1 MKNLN
6 LLMLLILTPVMAFG
20 QFDSNSS
27 FGLKAGASWNNLSN
41 LSKILVNEDYYS
53 NYQFKDKT
61 YFSPTASL
69 FYNYHKYKSYL
80 GVEVGIN
87 YHQLCGST
95 TYDDINDLTY
105 TVKLQYHYIGAEAYF
120 KVYPWQGLYI
130 GIGGFAG
137 FNLSPDGLTYTSNQD
152 DPQYFEVYREDAA
165 TTWACMKNK
174 ISGKADLGVGAVL
187 GYEFPMG
194 ICVGMSYGY
203 SLGDLIETKTNIY
216 NWEENPNHAHRIA
229 LMVGWAFGTKR
240 R

>member
-6 LLMLLILTPVMAFG
+6 LLILLILTPMTVFG

-27 FGLKAGASWNNLSN
+27 FGLKAGLSWNSLSG
-41 LSKILVNEDYYS
+41 LSGVFVHETYYS
-53 NYQFKDKT
+53 NYQFTDKT
-61 YFSPTASL
+61 YFAPSASL

-80 GVEVGIN
+80 GVEVGVN

-137 FNLSPDGLTYTSNQD
+137 FNLSPDGLTYTSNQEE
-152 DPQYFEVYREDAA
+152 PQYFEVYREDTA
-165 TTWACMKNK
+165 TTWACMKEK
-174 ISGKADLGVGAVL
+174 VSGKADLGAGAVL

-194 ICVGMSYGY
+194 LCVGMSYGY
-203 SLGDLIETKTNIY
+203 SLGDLIETKTNTY
-216 NWEENPNHAHRIA
+216 NWEENANHAHRIA

>member
-1 MKNLN
+1 MKHLT
-6 LLMLLILTPVMAFG
+6 LLILLLVTPLAVSA

-27 FGLKAGASWNNLSN
+27 FGLKVGASWNSM
-41 LSKILVNEDYYS
+41 SGIPGIFVHETYYS
-53 NYQFKDKT
+53 NYQFTDKS
-61 YFSPTASL
+61 YFAPTASL

-137 FNLSPDGLTYTSNQD
+137 FNLSPAGLSYTSNQEEPRYMD
-152 DPQYFEVYREDAA
+152 VYREDVA
-165 TTWACMKNK
+165 TTWACMKDK
-174 ISGKADLGVGAVL
+174 VSGQADLGVGAIL
-187 GYEFPMG
+187 GYEFPNG
-194 ICVGMSYGY
+194 LCISAGYGY
-203 SLGDLIETKTNIY
+203 SLGDLIETKVNTY
-216 NWEENPNHAHRIA
+216 NWEETSNHAHRVTLA
-229 LMVGWAFGTKR
+229 VGWAFGVKR